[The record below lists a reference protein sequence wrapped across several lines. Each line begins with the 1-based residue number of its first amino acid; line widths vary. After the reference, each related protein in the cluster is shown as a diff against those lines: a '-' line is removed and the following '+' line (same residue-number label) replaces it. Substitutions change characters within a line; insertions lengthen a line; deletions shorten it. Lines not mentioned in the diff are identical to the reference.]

1 MKESLAGDN
10 GRGGGRRSVVQEV
23 DQNADN
29 PARCTGASG
38 QHRAE
43 SSVDASAMDR
53 DVRKWPLTSSL
64 QTVELQSVSDA
75 RAVFFSFW
83 RV

>member
-29 PARCTGASG
+29 PACCTRASG

-43 SSVDASAMDR
+43 SEVDASAMDR
-53 DVRKWPLTSSL
+53 DVRKRPLTSSW
-64 QTVELQSVSDA
+64 
-75 RAVFFSFW
+75 FP
-83 RV
+83 

>member
-43 SSVDASAMDR
+43 SDVDADR
-53 DVRKWPLTSSL
+53 DVCKWPLTSSL
-64 QTVELQSVSDA
+64 QTVELQRVSDA